1 MRLAA
6 DLYGTRLGIVT
17 AAESNFN
24 LAQRDHRFAAVT
36 KMLPGPVMMSTGSSA
51 VSSSP

>member
-24 LAQRDHRFAAVT
+24 LAPRDQTFQR
-36 KMLPGPVMMSTGSSA
+36 TGFNSDVFLLSQ
-51 VSSSP
+51 VREG